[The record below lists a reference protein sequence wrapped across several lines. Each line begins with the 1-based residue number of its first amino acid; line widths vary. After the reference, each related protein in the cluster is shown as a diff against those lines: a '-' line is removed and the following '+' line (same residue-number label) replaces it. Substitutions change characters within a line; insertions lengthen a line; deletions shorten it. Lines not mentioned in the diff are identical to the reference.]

1 MDIIKKIYEG
11 FVISDGGFGTML
23 QAEGLKAGEL
33 PETLNITRPELIT
46 DIHCRYLEAG
56 AQIISTN
63 TFGAN
68 SLKYAGDGESS
79 LENIVKAALSC
90 AKAARAK
97 SGKDAAIALD
107 LGPTGK
113 LLQPLGPLGF
123 EEAVEVFAQTVRCGA
138 ANGADFILIET
149 MTNSLE
155 LKAAVLAAKENCDL
169 PVVASFML
177 DQNSKLMTGAD
188 IPAVIA
194 MLEGLRVD
202 ALGINCG
209 LGPDKMLGMIEEIYS
224 LTSLPVC
231 VCPNAGLPQMVDGKT
246 VFNVGPEQFAEQSVL
261 LAKAGARMLGGCC
274 GTTPAHIKALS
285 TAIAELHP
293 QPIIKKDYTV
303 ISSYTHAVYF
313 DAKPVLIGERL
324 NPTGKPK
331 LKEAL
336 KTGNIAYILEE
347 AVRQQENGAMVLDVN
362 AGVPEIDEAATM
374 AEIIPRLQSVTD
386 LPLQIDTGNLG
397 AMERAMRLYHGK
409 PMINSVCGKAES
421 IKGVLPL
428 VAKYGGVVVALT
440 LDENGIPNSAAERI
454 AIAERIIAAAREYGI
469 EEKDIIFDPLTL
481 TVSSEAESANITLDA
496 LTMLKT
502 AGRKSSLGVSNISF
516 GLPNREILNS
526 AFFTMAMDR
535 GLNAAIMNPM
545 SVEMMKAYHA
555 FCALR
560 NLDAQC
566 SEYIGFASAL
576 NVESAALPLKKQQQ
590 ETAADTLAGAISRGL
605 KEKAEAFTGTMLADG
620 KLPAQIIDEEII
632 PALNEVG
639 EGFEKQKIFLP
650 QLLSSAEAA
659 KAAFEIIKEHLPQK
673 TDESGKRIVLA
684 TVKGDI
690 HDIGKNIVK
699 VLLENYGFE
708 IIDLGRDVEPEAVLC
723 CVKANAVRLVGLSS
737 LMTTTL
743 PAMAETVKLLKAECP
758 ECKVMVGGAVLNAEY
773 AVRITADCYGK
784 DAMEAVRFAQ
794 SILGE

>member
-1 MDIIKKIYEG
+1 MDLIKKLQEG

-33 PETLNITRPELIT
+33 PEALNITRPELIT

-68 SLKYAGDGESS
+68 SLKYAAEGEFS
-79 LENIVKAALSC
+79 LESIVQAALDC
-90 AKAARAK
+90 AKAARLK
-97 SGKDAAIALD
+97 SGKDAAIGLD

-123 EEAVEVFAQTVRCGA
+123 EEAVEVFAQIVRCGA

-155 LKAAVLAAKENCDL
+155 LKAAVLAAKENCEL

-202 ALGINCG
+202 ILGINCG
-209 LGPDKMLGMIEEIYS
+209 LGPDKMLDMVKEIYS
-224 LTSLPVC
+224 LTSLPIC

-246 VFNVGPEQFAEQSVL
+246 VFNVGAEEFAEQSAL

-274 GTTPAHIKALS
+274 GTTPAHIKAL
-285 TAIAELHP
+285 TAAIADMTP
-293 QPIIKKDYTV
+293 QPVVKKNFTV
-303 ISSYTHAVYF
+303 VSSYTHAVYF
-313 DAKPVLIGERL
+313 DKKPVLIGERL

-336 KTGNIAYILEE
+336 KTGNMAYILEE
-347 AVRQQENGAMVLDVN
+347 AVRQQEHGAMVLDVN

-374 AEIIPRLQSVTD
+374 AELIPRLQAVTD
-386 LPLQIDTGNLG
+386 LPLQIDTGDLD
-397 AMERAMRLYHGK
+397 AMERALRLYHGK
-409 PMINSVCGKAES
+409 PMINSVCGKEES
-421 IKGVLPL
+421 LKAVLPL
-428 VAKYGGVVVALT
+428 AAKYGGVLVALT
-440 LDENGIPNSAAERI
+440 LDEKGIPNSAAERI

-496 LTMLKT
+496 LTMLNA

-576 NVESAALPLKKQQQ
+576 TVNNDVLQQKQKAQ
-590 ETAADTLAGAISRGL
+590 ETADNSLSGAILHGM
-605 KEKAEAFTGTMLADG
+605 KESAEAFTKTMLAEG
-620 KLPAQIIDEEII
+620 KLPTQLIDEDII
-632 PALNEVG
+632 PALNQVG
-639 EGFEKQKIFLP
+639 EGFEKQRIFLP

-659 KAAFEIIKEHLPQK
+659 KAAFEIIKAQLPQNS
-673 TDESGKRIVLA
+673 SGSGRQIVLA

-708 IIDLGRDVEPEAVLC
+708 IIDLGRDVAPEAVID
-723 CVKANAVRLVGLSS
+723 CVKEHNIRLVGLSS

-743 PAMAETVKLLKAECP
+743 PAMAETIKLLKAECP
-758 ECKVMVGGAVLNAEY
+758 ACKTMVGGAVLTAEY
-773 AVRITADCYGK
+773 AELIKADSYGR
-784 DAMEAVRFAQ
+784 DAMEAVRYAQ
-794 SILGE
+794 SVFGE